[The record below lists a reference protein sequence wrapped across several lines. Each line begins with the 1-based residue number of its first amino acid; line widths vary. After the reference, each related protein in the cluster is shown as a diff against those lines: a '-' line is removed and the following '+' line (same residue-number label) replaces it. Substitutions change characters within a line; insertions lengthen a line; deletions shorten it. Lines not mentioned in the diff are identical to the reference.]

1 MTLYDKCCRD
11 QVGPGA
17 PSGGG
22 GGVTTFLGLTDTPG
36 TYVGN
41 EFKFCQV
48 AFDAS
53 GLVFS
58 NVWYQS
64 VQANGIVAP
73 FQRANVNFIDGTNT
87 TVTRTDNPVNGS
99 TDVQVNASIIDTF
112 IGLTDTPGSYA
123 GAGLQDVR
131 VNAGATGLEFY
142 DPSYVTVADAGVT
155 RPQQP
160 VLNFV
165 DGTNTTATVT
175 DDPGNNRTNV
185 QIDAA
190 AGVTTFLGL
199 TDTPGSYA
207 GAGLKDVRVNA
218 GATGLEFYDPSYVTV
233 ADAGVTRPQQ
243 PVLNFVDGTNTT
255 AIVTDDPGN
264 NRTNV
269 QINATGGGVVSN
281 ADIQTFNV
289 VTAQANTF
297 MSGNQPLGRLYA
309 MAVIPGFNM
318 TIANMS
324 CFIAQNNAG
333 GTLGVGIYD
342 GNGIRL
348 AYSNLI
354 AVYLGLNTI
363 PLTNGGPV
371 SLTGGA
377 LYYLA
382 IEANINA
389 CGPISKS
396 DTYNPPVG
404 GAVRPLAFY
413 VPNSRTVD
421 PTGFPADISAFF
433 SQVGSESRKY
443 WLNATA

>member
-17 PSGGG
+17 PPGGG

-87 TVTRTDNPVNGS
+87 TVTRTDNPGNGS

-112 IGLTDTPGSYA
+112 TGLTDTPGSYA

-207 GAGLKDVRVNA
+207 GAGLQDVRVNA
-218 GATGLEFYDPSYVTV
+218 GATDLEFYDPSYVTV

-269 QINATGGGVVSN
+269 QINATGGGGTGTN
-281 ADIQTFNV
+281 AVQTMSI
-289 VTAQANTF
+289 AAADANPF
-297 MSGNQPLGRLYA
+297 MSNNTLGRLYA
-309 MAVIPGFNM
+309 VAAIPVHDVTANNMAFY
-318 TIANMS
+318 
-324 CFIAQNNAG
+324 CAQNAG
-333 GTLGVGIYD
+333 GGTFGVGIYD
-342 GNGIRL
+342 AAGVRL
-348 AYSNLI
+348 AYSSLSGI
-354 AVYLGLNTI
+354 VLGLNTVT
-363 PLTNGGPV
+363 LDLLGPV
-371 SLTGGA
+371 NLTGGTI
-377 LYYLA
+377 YYFA
-382 IEANINA
+382 VESNINA
-389 CGPISKS
+389 CALIGLNS
-396 DTYNPPVG
+396 TYNPPIG
-404 GAVRPLAFY
+404 GGVAPLQFY
-413 VPNSRTVD
+413 VPNSRSVD
-421 PTGFPADISAFF
+421 PTGFPANIGAFF
-433 SQVGSESRKY
+433 GTVGGDSRKY
-443 WLNATA
+443 WIAAGP